1 MSTPT
6 QSVKDEPGKWYR
18 IGVSP
23 GTRLS
28 IIVRRPTGYE
38 VWTACANKGAAPHDY
53 HGTYLWLGDN
63 GSVERITRDELG
75 IEDSWHIKDA
85 DHEAVYTGIDRPI

>member
-1 MSTPT
+1 MVETAD
-6 QSVKDEPGKWYR
+6 VKDVPGWYR
-18 IGVSP
+18 IGVP
-23 GTRLS
+23 LGTRLS
-28 IIVRRPTGYE
+28 IIVRRPNGWQI
-38 VWTACANKGAAPHDY
+38 WTALANKQDSPDAYYGS
-53 HGTYLWLGDN
+53 YLWLGDN